1 MIFSLILPV
10 YKVEKYI
17 SACVESCCRQRGVT
31 RDEFEIILVDDGS
44 PDGSI
49 ERAISVLQRYP
60 EIIYRV
66 VHRVNGGLS
75 AARNTGLDN
84 ARGDYIWFID
94 SDDYI
99 AEDALSVLKQAILR
113 YSGVEIISFGYNT
126 VYADKEVSQPL
137 PEAIVFDNIATG
149 MDFLREMTFLS
160 AWARIYSRQ
169 FLVSSGLKFTE
180 GILWEDGE
188 LNLKLLSVSNRHVCL
203 KKCLYYYLRRPG
215 SISTG
220 KNVEKTLRSDLIIFD
235 NHYHWL
241 MSHDFPE
248 EDRKMLASKIIR
260 SLFFVLA
267 GIPEL
272 KDKKIRREMY
282 REVAMRHNQLQELA
296 VINGTAKTKGLVKII
311 KAIPHVFAFFLYKR
325 MQRILAK
332 DAAQLISRP

>member
-17 SACVESCCRQRGVT
+17 SACVESCCRQCGVAH
-31 RDEFEIILVDDGS
+31 DEFEIILVDDGS
-44 PDGSI
+44 PDDSI
-49 ERAISVLQRYP
+49 ERALSVLQRYP
-60 EIIYRV
+60 GIIYRV

-99 AEDALSVLKQAILR
+99 AEDALAVLKQAILR
-113 YSGVEIISFGYNT
+113 HHGAEVISFGYNVCYENKAT
-126 VYADKEVSQPL
+126 CHPL
-137 PEAIVFDNIATG
+137 PETLDFDTLSSGII
-149 MDFLREMTFLS
+149 FLSKMTFLS
-160 AWARIYSRQ
+160 AWSRIYSRQ
-169 FLVSSGLKFTE
+169 FLVASGLRFTE

-188 LNLKLLSVSNRHVCL
+188 LNLKLLSITKRHVCL
-203 KKCLYYYLRRPG
+203 KDSLYYYQRRPG

-241 MSHDFPE
+241 MSHDFLAQE
-248 EDRKMLASKIIR
+248 RKMLASKIIR
-260 SLFFVLA
+260 SLIFVMA

-272 KDKKIRREMY
+272 ADKEVKREMY
-282 REVAMRHNQLQELA
+282 REVAMRHKQLRELA
-296 VINGTAKTKGLVKII
+296 VINGTAKTKGIVKVINV
-311 KAIPHVFAFFLYKR
+311 IPRVFAFFLYKR